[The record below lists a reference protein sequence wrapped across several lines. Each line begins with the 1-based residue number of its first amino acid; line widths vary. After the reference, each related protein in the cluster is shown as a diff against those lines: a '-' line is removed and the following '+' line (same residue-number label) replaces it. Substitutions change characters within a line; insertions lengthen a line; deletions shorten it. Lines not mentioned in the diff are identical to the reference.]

1 MTATATQV
9 VDSPE
14 TSATIRIAMRLDGG
28 SLTGASDADISR
40 ELTDQSPHAIGGDV
54 DNWFTYESDHQ
65 SEPHPIFASKI
76 VLGVIAPW
84 TLFGKDNTKIRVE
97 VTDVSFD
104 YTLLSE
110 ISASTASAT
119 GITDSRATLHGALTG
134 DGNGLD
140 MTCEFQL
147 GTDTSYGMTP
157 IDLGVQPLGALSIP
171 LSLGYLNPLTTYHYR
186 TRCIAGG
193 GFDGGGTEVWG
204 EDASF
209 TTLAPPAVVT
219 TTPAGK
225 SFPLQ
230 SPVETYNPVV
240 RIVSLQAVRTLEVST
255 RGRFYIDEEGNATW
269 ETSAVRNP

>member
-1 MTATATQV
+1 MVTRNVASFEVGFAYGHYPQYKLEQRPAFPEYTDGTDAVISSITSMTATATQV

-140 MTCEFQL
+140 VIVLRNLILIQIQKTM
-147 GTDTSYGMTP
+147 G
-157 IDLGVQPLGALSIP
+157 
-171 LSLGYLNPLTTYHYR
+171 SLVL
-186 TRCIAGG
+186 
-193 GFDGGGTEVWG
+193 
-204 EDASF
+204 
-209 TTLAPPAVVT
+209 
-219 TTPAGK
+219 
-225 SFPLQ
+225 
-230 SPVETYNPVV
+230 
-240 RIVSLQAVRTLEVST
+240 LEVLLS
-255 RGRFYIDEEGNATW
+255 N
-269 ETSAVRNP
+269 